1 MTTRSKL
8 GGVYPTS
15 TIQAMDKEAHQT
27 LKQLRSLPGNK
38 ECAECKTSPS
48 TWASVTLGV
57 FVCMDCAQVHRNLG
71 AHISKVKSCMGTY
84 LWCPDELERMKEIGN
99 SRAWALFTGGA
110 PPGTAID
117 KPASGAAFE
126 VRDRFA
132 RDKYEAQK
140 WMHPGGMAAVLAE
153 ERIRSASAPAPAPRV
168 LKKSGDAR
176 RLNAKARRDARS
188 KVQAMRCRGRQDAAW
203 PQGGSTGADTTTLL
217 PAASQADDDWASAE
231 WDSWSPQPRPS
242 AGRTRA
248 ASAASVPAPAP
259 ALAEAPTVEPTD
271 AFDAF
276 FQECVGSPPQ
286 QQSTGGASGSST
298 DLIDLFAPAPAVT
311 TGLLSRQVSA
321 H

>member
-1 MTTRSKL
+1 
-8 GGVYPTS
+8 
-15 TIQAMDKEAHQT
+15 
-27 LKQLRSLPGNK
+27 
-38 ECAECKTSPS
+38 
-48 TWASVTLGV
+48 
-57 FVCMDCAQVHRNLG
+57 
-71 AHISKVKSCMGTY
+71 
-84 LWCPDELERMKEIGN
+84 MKEIGN

-176 RLNAKARRDARS
+176 RLNAKARRDARL
-188 KVQAMRCRGRQDAAW
+188 KVQARRCRGRQDAAW

>member
-99 SRAWALFTGGA
+99 ARAWALYTGGA
-110 PPGTAID
+110 PPGTTID
-117 KPASGAAFE
+117 KPVSGAAFE

-153 ERIRSASAPAPAPRV
+153 ERIRSPSASASAPRV
-168 LKKSGDAR
+168 LKKNGGCAKTQRKSAAGRAVKGASDAPWAAGHRMAAR
-176 RLNAKARRDARS
+176 RWHRRRYH
-188 KVQAMRCRGRQDAAW
+188 DAA
-203 PQGGSTGADTTTLL
+203 TCTF
-217 PAASQADDDWASAE
+217 
-231 WDSWSPQPRPS
+231 
-242 AGRTRA
+242 AGRRRLGN
-248 ASAASVPAPAP
+248 SG
-259 ALAEAPTVEPTD
+259 
-271 AFDAF
+271 
-276 FQECVGSPPQ
+276 VG
-286 QQSTGGASGSST
+286 
-298 DLIDLFAPAPAVT
+298 
-311 TGLLSRQVSA
+311 
-321 H
+321 

>member
-15 TIQAMDKEAHQT
+15 TIHAMDKEAHAT
-27 LKQLRSLPGNK
+27 LKQLRALPGNK

-99 SRAWALFTGGA
+99 ARAWALYTGGA
-110 PPGTAID
+110 PSGTVIS
-117 KPASGAAFE
+117 KPASGSAFE
-126 VRDRFA
+126 QRDRFA
-132 RDKYEAQK
+132 RDKYEAKK
-140 WMHPGGMAAVLAE
+140 WLHPGGMAAVIAE
-153 ERIRSASAPAPAPRV
+153 ERLRPDRAAAAPAPRV
-168 LKKSGDAR
+168 RKTGAP
-176 RLNAKARRDARS
+176 NAKARRDARS
-188 KVQAMRCRGRQDAAW
+188 KVQAMRRGRPDVARS
-203 PQGGSTGADTTTLL
+203 QGGGRDADTQALL
-217 PAASQADDDWASAE
+217 RATSPAGDADWASAE
-231 WDSWSPQPRPS
+231 WDSWSPQPRVP
-242 AGRTRA
+242 TK
-248 ASAASVPAPAP
+248 ASRAP
-259 ALAEAPTVEPTD
+259 ALSPPPSVEAPVTD

-276 FQECVGSPPQ
+276 FRECVGSTQ
-286 QQSTGGASGSST
+286 QQTATEDGANST

-311 TGLLSRQVSA
+311 TGLLARQVSA